1 MRRVVIHIEEVRL
14 TGFSETAGAKLRET
28 LGETL
33 SDELGRELT
42 RALAEPG
49 ALSGCRNQA
58 LAGLTLGRVAA
69 RPDSAA
75 SDLSTHIARGICGR
89 LTG

>member
-14 TGFSETAGAKLRET
+14 TGFSETAGAELRET
-28 LGETL
+28 LGKTL

-49 ALSGCRNQA
+49 TLSGCRNLA
-58 LAGLTLGRVAA
+58 LAGLTLGRVDT
-69 RPDSAA
+69 RPESAS
-75 SDLSTHIARGICGR
+75 SDLGIHIARGICGR